1 MLFVISMAKDTFF
14 EKKRLLNFR
23 GKIMDLSKPRVMGIL
38 NITPDSFYDGGL
50 YQNRDAI
57 KKRVNEMLT
66 AGASIIDVGAC
77 SSRPGADSVS
87 EEEEIARLSTALEL
101 IRKSFPEAVISVDTF
116 RSGVALRAVKDFEA
130 DMINDISAG
139 MLDERMPETIAGLQ
153 VPYLMMH
160 LRGAPQTMQQQTD
173 YEDLLAELIRY
184 FSERTALMRDLGV
197 HDLLIDPGF
206 GFSKTLEQN
215 YHLLAHLDTFDIFEL
230 PLVVGLSRKSMI
242 YRLLD
247 TRPEDA
253 LNGTTALHMK
263 ALEMGADI
271 LRVHDVKEAME
282 TVRLFWELKR
292 NE

>member
-1 MLFVISMAKDTFF
+1 MAKDTFF